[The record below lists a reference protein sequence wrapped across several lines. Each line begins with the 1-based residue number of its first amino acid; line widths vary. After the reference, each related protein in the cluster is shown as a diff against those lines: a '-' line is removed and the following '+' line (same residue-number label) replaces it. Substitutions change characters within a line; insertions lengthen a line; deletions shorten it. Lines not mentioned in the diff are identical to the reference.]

1 MFNLVIENL
10 NYDSYDLAKYLIS
23 LFYRTNKE
31 YDCTKYKLTRLL
43 IIAALVTS
51 YNGKQLIDGAL
62 ICSKDAT
69 RYMFDTLFWLER
81 EIYLD
86 SQHKTKNSE
95 ILDNEIS
102 PTDESVPII
111 YRCNELDNDVK
122 VLLYDVFKHFAAY
135 SRDDLA
141 GYLDEILPLL
151 ASWALID
158 LRYTKDTIDS
168 LRNKNNK
175 VINYVVNFNPKLVK
189 NIQPC
194 KTLKK
199 PFLKVRR

>member
-1 MFNLVIENL
+1 MILIIENL
-10 NYDSYDLAKYLIS
+10 NYDSKDLVNYLIS

-51 YNGKQLIDGAL
+51 YNGKQLINDAL
-62 ICSKDAT
+62 ICNKDAT
-69 RYMFDTLFWLER
+69 IYMFDTLFWLER
-81 EIYLD
+81 EIYLN
-86 SQHKTKNSE
+86 SYHKTKNSE
-95 ILDNEIS
+95 ILDSEIS
-102 PTDESVPII
+102 PTDESVPIF

-151 ASWALID
+151 ACWSLID
-158 LRYTKDTIDS
+158 LRYTKDTINS
-168 LRNKNNK
+168 LRNKNNQ
-175 VINYVVNFNPKLVK
+175 VINYVVNFNSKLVK

-194 KTLKK
+194 KTL
-199 PFLKVRR
+199 RRSFIKNC